1 MQTISSAKLRT
12 FHKALHDWYAQYGR
26 HELPWRKTDDAYQ
39 IYISEVMLQQTQV
52 QTVLNRF
59 YHPFLTR
66 FPSLQALADA
76 PRDDVMKAWEG
87 LGYYSRAANLHEAAK
102 RAAPAMPDTV
112 EGLEALPGIGRNT
125 AHAVAAFAYHH
136 PVPVMEANVKR
147 VLCRIF
153 AFEKPRPDA
162 LWTAAEQLLDKAQP
176 FDYNQAMM
184 DIGAMVCTKRQ
195 PNCASCPAQNICQGQ
210 QQPEAYPAKAVKK
223 ATPVRQAKLVVWQA
237 QNSKLHLAPR
247 EGRFLR
253 GLYGFPEYPLTA
265 EAAALHNR
273 AYDLAAA
280 TKLGDV
286 SQTYS
291 HFRMDAEV
299 WLVQADE
306 AGDGEE
312 WFDKDEISKLAL
324 AGIDHKVMEL
334 CRASRVIFED

>member
-1 MQTISSAKLRT
+1 MHTISSSKLRA
-12 FHKALHDWYAQYGR
+12 FHKALHNWYARHGR
-26 HELPWRKTDDAYQ
+26 HDLPWRNTQDAYR

-52 QTVLNRF
+52 QTVLSRF
-59 YHPFLTR
+59 YHPFLAR

-76 PRDDVMKAWEG
+76 PRDEVMKAWEG
-87 LGYYSRAANLHEAAK
+87 LGYYSRAANMHEAAK
-102 RAAPAMPDTV
+102 RAAPIMPNTV
-112 EGLEALPGIGRNT
+112 EELQALPGIGRNT
-125 AHAVAAFAYHH
+125 AHAVAAFAYHT

-147 VLCRIF
+147 VLCRVF
-153 AFEKPRPDA
+153 AFEKPKPDE
-162 LWTAAEQLLDKAQP
+162 LWSAAEQLLDKTQP

-184 DIGAMVCTKRQ
+184 DIGSMVCTKRQ
-195 PNCASCPAQNICQGQ
+195 PDCPSCPAQSICQGK
-210 QQPEAYPAKAVKK
+210 QQPEAYPAKTVKK

-237 QNSKLHLAPR
+237 ENGKLHLAPR
-247 EGRFLR
+247 EGRFLQ
-253 GLYGFPEYPLTA
+253 GLYGFPEYLPNA

-280 TKLGDV
+280 RKLGVV

-306 AGDGEE
+306 AGAGDE

-334 CRASRVIFED
+334 CGASRVIIED